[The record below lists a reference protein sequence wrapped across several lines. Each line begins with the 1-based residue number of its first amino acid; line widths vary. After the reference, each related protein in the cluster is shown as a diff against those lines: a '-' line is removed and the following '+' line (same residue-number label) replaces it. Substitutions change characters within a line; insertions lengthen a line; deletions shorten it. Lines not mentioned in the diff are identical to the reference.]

1 MMDLKMDGRD
11 VCVTLRDDVW
21 ILEEAGTLCLT
32 RTQAQMLRL
41 HLNQLAATPY
51 LDEEPEDG

>member
-11 VCVTLRDDVW
+11 VRVTLRHDVW
-21 ILEEAGTLCLT
+21 SLGEPGTLCLT
-32 RTQAQMLRL
+32 RSQAQMLRI
-41 HLNQLAATPY
+41 HLNELAVTTY

>member
-1 MMDLKMDGRD
+1 MDLKMDGRD
-11 VCVTLRDDVW
+11 ICIKLRDDVW

-41 HLNQLAATPY
+41 HLNQLATLPEFE
-51 LDEEPEDG
+51 LEPEDG